1 MGDEI
6 IFATGPILA
15 GIASHVDLFEI
26 GQFGQANDAV
36 VKFRNID
43 KIDSHI
49 QFFQTLAALDVLY
62 SANVVESQIEVLQ
75 LLQFIQIFHLLDDV
89 ILQVHNFEM
98 PTQDVQ
104 ILYFDELLLMQGDL
118 YILGVTSS
126 RVVSRISLCSDRFL
140 RSSYVILDI
149 N

>member
-26 GQFGQANDAV
+26 GQFGQANDAI
-36 VKFRNID
+36 VKFGNID

-98 PTQDVQ
+98 PTQDV
-104 ILYFDELLLMQGDL
+104 
-118 YILGVTSS
+118 
-126 RVVSRISLCSDRFL
+126 
-140 RSSYVILDI
+140 
-149 N
+149 